1 MDRIKIIIDQEMLV
15 GELYNL
21 RSLLDNE
28 NTEAMNKIKNI
39 VELIQNAPKEL
50 SKSNYPRTKSRSW

>member
-1 MDRIKIIIDQEMLV
+1 MDKLKIIIDQEMLV

-28 NTEAMNKIKNI
+28 NLEAMKKIAQI
-39 VELIQNAPKEL
+39 VELIRNAPKEAG
-50 SKSNYPRTKSRSW
+50 KSNYPRPKARSW